1 MYGTKTVH
9 ETALFGGKWF
19 FLNNW
24 LDYKSCTVFIL
35 FLRLLQQ
42 ICFRSKNNRWV
53 SKQFSRQAKKN
64 VLVDRKRGQKP
75 FHLWI
80 KS

>member
-9 ETALFGGKWF
+9 ETALLGGKWF

-42 ICFRSKNNRWV
+42 ICFRSKNNRRV
-53 SKQFSRQAKKN
+53 SKQFNRQAKKN

>member
-1 MYGTKTVH
+1 MYTTKTVH
-9 ETALFGGKWF
+9 ETALLDGKWF

-53 SKQFSRQAKKN
+53 SKQFNR
-64 VLVDRKRGQKP
+64 
-75 FHLWI
+75 
-80 KS
+80 

>member
-1 MYGTKTVH
+1 MNNVWY
-9 ETALFGGKWF
+9 ENSARNCTAWGKWF

-42 ICFRSKNNRWV
+42 ICFRSKNNRRV
-53 SKQFSRQAKKN
+53 SKQFNR
-64 VLVDRKRGQKP
+64 
-75 FHLWI
+75 
-80 KS
+80 